1 MRLARD
7 SARVRPPLPGDQPAS
22 GNPVTWR
29 DSPPAGPGRA
39 GNFFHGQGEKSRL
52 EPTNGS
58 VDAKQR
64 PRGKRL
70 PGRLNLFQATMLD
83 WRAVHP
89 YNAVHAVRIA
99 GAFDAAALSRAIER
113 ELVESGLT
121 GLELD
126 CKHKRY
132 AWRGGPA
139 HVDVETI
146 DAGADWQASLA
157 QAFER
162 QLNAPFAQDGAIDP
176 FRFFAMPLDDAF
188 FLGLAYDHFIA
199 GGDSIVV
206 LLNAIARR
214 CAGEPVAATRLRVH
228 PPTHLRLFLREPLR
242 FVRGLARTPGLVASC
257 RRTVRPRYRA
267 VDDGYN
273 GFMLFRL
280 GSARYRT
287 LHDAAH
293 GWGVTLNDAL
303 MALLLLAQDAVFGAR
318 DPGKRRHE
326 LAVASIINLRAAHR
340 DDPRET
346 FGQYLSSFRVS
357 HPVPTGITLYE
368 LARDVHAATARI
380 KRDKLYLTTLFAM
393 AVDRAIGRFQT
404 REQRMGIYA
413 KNYPV
418 GAGVSSINV
427 DALWHAGDRGSGIAD
442 RDKRRDRG
450 SGMADGA
457 SNQLA
462 TPSYI
467 RGVPTGPL
475 SPIVL
480 AVTTC
485 AGELWGGISYRRSAL
500 GVEDVARI
508 RDHVIARIDAL
519 S

>member
-1 MRLARD
+1 MMTRLARH
-7 SARVRPPLPGDQPAS
+7 SARVGASLTGDRPAS

-29 DSPPAGPGRA
+29 DSPPAEPRPA
-39 GNFFHGQGEKSRL
+39 GNFFHGQGENSRL

-58 VDAKQR
+58 VDAKPR
-64 PRGKRL
+64 TRGKRL

-89 YNAVHAVRIA
+89 YNAIHAVRIA
-99 GAFDAAALSRAIER
+99 GPFDAAALSRAIER

-126 CKHKRY
+126 GSRKRY
-132 AWRGGPA
+132 AWHGGPA

-162 QLNAPFAQDGAIDP
+162 QLNAPFAHDGAIDP

-188 FLGLAYDHFIA
+188 FVGLAYDHFIA

-206 LLNAIARR
+206 LLNGIARR
-214 CAGEPVAATRLRVH
+214 YAGEPVIATRLRVH
-228 PPTHLRLFLREPLR
+228 PPTHLRLFVRAPLR
-242 FVRGLARTPGLVASC
+242 FVRGLARAPGLVASC

-267 VDDGYN
+267 FDDGYN
-273 GFMLFRL
+273 GFVLFRL

-287 LHDAAH
+287 LRDVAH

-303 MALLLLAQDAVFGAR
+303 MALLLLAQDAVLGVR
-318 DPGKRRHE
+318 DMRKRRHE

-357 HPVPTGITLYE
+357 HPVPSGITLYE

-380 KRDKLYLTTLFAM
+380 KREKLYLTTLFAM

-404 REQRMGIYA
+404 REQRMRIYA

-418 GAGVSSINV
+418 GAGVSSMNV
-427 DALWHAGDRGSGIAD
+427 DALWNAGDRGSGTGDAN
-442 RDKRRDRG
+442 
-450 SGMADGA
+450 SGG
-457 SNQLA
+457 A
-462 TPSYI
+462 TPTYI

-485 AGELWGGISYRRSAL
+485 AGELWGGISYRRSAFD
-500 GVEDVARI
+500 VDDVARI
-508 RDHVIARIDAL
+508 RDHVITRIDAL

>member
-1 MRLARD
+1 
-7 SARVRPPLPGDQPAS
+7 
-22 GNPVTWR
+22 
-29 DSPPAGPGRA
+29 
-39 GNFFHGQGEKSRL
+39 
-52 EPTNGS
+52 
-58 VDAKQR
+58 
-64 PRGKRL
+64 
-70 PGRLNLFQATMLD
+70 MLD

-89 YNAVHAVRIA
+89 YNAIHAVRITRM
-99 GAFDAAALSRAIER
+99 FDVAALKNAIER

-126 CKHKRY
+126 CNRKRY

-146 DAGADWQASLA
+146 DAGSDWQASLS

-162 QLNAPFAQDGAIDP
+162 QLNAPFARDGPIDP

-199 GGDSIVV
+199 GGDSIIV
-206 LLNAIARR
+206 LLNAIVRR
-214 CAGEPVAATRLRVH
+214 YAGEPVAATRLRVH
-228 PPTHLRLFLREPLR
+228 PPTHLRLFVREPLR
-242 FVRGLARTPGLVASC
+242 FVRGLARAPGLVASC

-267 VDDGYN
+267 LDNGYN
-273 GFMLFRL
+273 GFVLFRL
-280 GSARYRT
+280 GSPRYRS
-287 LHDAAH
+287 LRDAAH

-303 MALLLLAQDAVFGAR
+303 MALLLLAQDALLGAR

-326 LAVASIINLRAAHR
+326 LAVASIINLRAAHG
-340 DDPRET
+340 DDPHAT

-357 HPVPTGITLYE
+357 HPVPGGITLYE

-404 REQRMGIYA
+404 REQRIGVYA

-418 GAGVSSINV
+418 GAGVSSMNV
-427 DALWHAGDRGSGIAD
+427 DALWNTGDPGSGN
-442 RDKRRDRG
+442 RDQQKSGQRDLRIG
-450 SGMADGA
+450 EDSG
-457 SNQLA
+457 QT
-462 TPSYI
+462 TPTYI

-475 SPIVL
+475 SPLVL

-485 AGELWGGISYRRSAL
+485 AGELWGGISYRTSAF
-500 GVEDVARI
+500 GADDIARI
-508 RDHVIARIDAL
+508 RDHVIARIDEL